1 MRWAD
6 VGGLENV
13 KQEVMDL
20 INIPNDAPVHDD
32 DENSAASA
40 AKPAV
45 TVSNAPAAVSTSV
58 ARAKALAAS
67 LGRSRSGILL
77 YGPPGTGK
85 TLVAKAVATE
95 AGLNFM
101 SVKGP
106 ELLNMYIGESE
117 KNVRDVFRRAREAA
131 PCVLFFDEMDSLAP
145 ARYVKLLSFYTCFD
159 KILLY
164 RALSD
169 IFICMLITSPL
180 LVIISLAPLQRPRQ
194 RLRRRA

>member
-1 MRWAD
+1 
-6 VGGLENV
+6 V
-13 KQEVMDL
+13 
-20 INIPNDAPVHDD
+20 
-32 DENSAASA
+32 SAAR
-40 AKPAV
+40 
-45 TVSNAPAAVSTSV
+45 
-58 ARAKALAAS
+58 ARALAAS
-67 LGRSRSGILL
+67 LGRTRSGILL

-145 ARYVKLLSFYTCFD
+145 ARYVCAHKRTRSHFSAYAPHSFE
-159 KILLY
+159 
-164 RALSD
+164 
-169 IFICMLITSPL
+169 PL
-180 LVIISLAPLQRPRQ
+180 GLTHTL
-194 RLRRRA
+194 